1 MIDNLEVGEL
11 MRKIRKQKGFTAME
25 LARRLE
31 VSQQKLSRIEKG
43 EQSVSISLLYQ
54 YCIIC
59 EMTIMD
65 FFYQLEKRTQFD
77 ITIKESETL
86 FLANPNMMLLRVF
99 STLSMDEKRAL
110 LKLIYAFK

>member
-11 MRKIRKQKGFTAME
+11 LRRIRKQKGYTAIE
-25 LARRLE
+25 LASRLK

-43 EQSVSISLLYQ
+43 AQSVSISLLYQ
-54 YCIIC
+54 YCLLC

-65 FFYQLEKRTQFD
+65 FFYQLERRKQSG

-86 FLANPNMMLLRVF
+86 FLENPNTMLLRVF
-99 STLSMDEKRAL
+99 SSLSLEEKRAL